1 MSTPH
6 ESRIPESRDDA
17 GLQPERTGL
26 AWNRTLVVL
35 AIAFGILG
43 VHALHDGVHVGAAI
57 ASAFLATGILIFSSP
72 LARARSMDARRLLS
86 GVTRTTSPVPLLL
99 LSATASALALASLI
113 LIIARG

>member
-1 MSTPH
+1 MSSHHASPF
-6 ESRIPESRDDA
+6 PENGDDA

-57 ASAFLATGILIFSSP
+57 VSAFLATGILLLSSP
-72 LARARSMDARRLLS
+72 LARARSMDAQRLLS
-86 GVTRTTSPVPLLL
+86 GVTRASSPMPLLL